1 MGVRGEPSKTGV
13 QSTLFIVPP
22 NCAALVRGTGD
33 FVSPQR
39 CVFIVPPDSTSFR
52 RSTKRFICHA
62 KRGGVQSAL
71 LLVRLLPSLKLWR
84 DKQLRKLACR
94 TGGIVSPQ
102 RGVLIVRLP
111 PSLKLWRDK
120 QLRKLA
126 CRTGGFCFTGIVRQT
141 NGVQLRHTNKSAIVA
156 VCGLIP
162 VQIFKLCPLDVAA
175 EDFFQA
181 GTEGVQPFQTDAASV

>member
-1 MGVRGEPSKTGV
+1 M
-13 QSTLFIVPP
+13 
-22 NCAALVRGTGD
+22 
-33 FVSPQR
+33 
-39 CVFIVPPDSTSFR
+39 
-52 RSTKRFICHA
+52 
-62 KRGGVQSAL
+62 QSAL
-71 LLVRLLPSLKLWR
+71 LL
-84 DKQLRKLACR
+84 
-94 TGGIVSPQ
+94 
-102 RGVLIVRLP
+102 VRLP

-126 CRTGGFCFTGIVRQT
+126 CRTGGFCFTQIVRQT